1 MDKRIQILVF
11 CGSNAGSLF
20 YHNAAALVGEVI
32 AAHGAGL
39 VYGAGDRGLM
49 GSVARAVKV
58 GGGYTVGVNPR
69 KFHASGKHRL
79 DNNEYIL
86 VDTLQERKQIMISKA
101 DACIV
106 LPGGIGTL
114 DEFMDVFTLSQLGF
128 WNKPIGLLN
137 TGRFYDGLLAFL
149 DHMIQEGFLK
159 QQDKDSLVVLEDPEV
174 LVRTI
179 LDMVQTQGNTGEHKH
194 I

>member
-1 MDKRIQILVF
+1 MDKGIRIVVF
-11 CGSNAGSLF
+11 CGSNEGSPP
-20 YHNAAALVGEVI
+20 YHNAAETVGKLI

-49 GSVARAVKV
+49 GSVARAVKA

-69 KFHASGKHRL
+69 VFHASGKHRL
-79 DNNEYIL
+79 DNDEYIL
-86 VDTLQERKQIMISKA
+86 VDTMQERKQVMIAKA

-114 DEFMDVFTLSQLGF
+114 DELMDVFTLSQLGF

-137 TGRFYDGLLAFL
+137 TEHFYDGFLAFL
-149 DHMIQEGFLK
+149 DHLIHEGFLRQK
-159 QQDKDSLVVLEDPEV
+159 DKDTLLVDEDPER
-174 LVRTI
+174 LVCAI
-179 LDMVQTQGNTGEHKH
+179 LGMVQNKQKK
-194 I
+194 

>member
-1 MDKRIQILVF
+1 MDKGIRLLVF
-11 CGSNAGSLF
+11 CGSNEGFLP
-20 YHNAAALVGEVI
+20 YHKAAELVGKAI
-32 AAHGAGL
+32 AARGAGL

-49 GSVARAVKV
+49 GSVARAVKA

-69 KFHASGKHRL
+69 RFHASGKHRL
-79 DNNEYIL
+79 DNDEYIL
-86 VDTLQERKQIMISKA
+86 VDTIQERKQVMISKA

-114 DEFMDVFTLSQLGF
+114 DEFMDVFTLNQLGF
-128 WNKPIGLLN
+128 WSKPIGLLN

-159 QQDKDSLVVLEDPEV
+159 QKDKDSLLVDEDPERLVCTV
-174 LVRTI
+174 LG
-179 LDMVQTQGNTGEHKH
+179 MVQNK
-194 I
+194 

>member
-1 MDKRIQILVF
+1 MDKGIRLLVF
-11 CGSNAGSLF
+11 CGSNEGSLL
-20 YHNAAALVGEVI
+20 YHKAAELVGRVM

-49 GSVARAVKV
+49 GSVARAVKA
-58 GGGYTVGVNPR
+58 GGGYTLGVNPKR
-69 KFHASGKHRL
+69 FHASGKHRL
-79 DNNEYIL
+79 DNDEYIL
-86 VDTLQERKQIMISKA
+86 VDTIQERKQVMISKA

-137 TGRFYDGLLAFL
+137 TGHFYDGLLAFL
-149 DHMIQEGFLK
+149 DHMIREGFLN
-159 QQDKDSLVVLEDPEV
+159 QRDKDSLLVDEDPER
-174 LVRTI
+174 LVCAI
-179 LDMVQTQGNTGEHKH
+179 LGMVQNK
-194 I
+194 